1 MIIILN
7 YLFNYDYD
15 VAFQYNTKKHYKKN
29 NENCQYFLKTLLFNE
44 NQQQLNLREN
54 HIIKMRP
61 PLKEYIKSIPN
72 KTITSITVNE
82 LLSPIYQVTIYAD
95 IFICLEALTVFQ
107 KN

>member
-1 MIIILN
+1 M
-7 YLFNYDYD
+7 
-15 VAFQYNTKKHYKKN
+15 H
-29 NENCQYFLKTLLFNE
+29 
-44 NQQQLNLREN
+44 
-54 HIIKMRP
+54 P

-107 KN
+107 KNQT